1 MAKPSI
7 YPTGV
12 TIYDP
17 SKTQNGYTVYMSAL
31 GYTVMD
37 MNGRL
42 VKTIKG
48 IKNPLK
54 PMPNGEVIGAF
65 GNVPG
70 APGANSSTDFIHIN
84 WDGQVKFRFNENRK
98 VTLEDGQKIMAACL
112 HHDCQW
118 MDVPVYETPCVSS
131 EHKDGNL
138 LLLTHQPV
146 YDIQIS
152 DKPLLDERIIEV
164 NENHEIVW
172 EWNAHEHIDE
182 MGLDTEARKALFNY
196 PMMGGDWIH
205 LNAVS
210 VLGDNIHAQNGDRRF
225 APENILCSSRQLN
238 IVFIIEKK
246 SGKIIWR
253 LGPDYS
259 CSPEQ
264 TAIGQIIGQH
274 HAHMIP
280 KGLPGEGNILI
291 FDNGSFGGYGRP
303 TGVAP
308 QGTDAMRRHYSRV
321 VEINPVTLKLEWE
334 YMKAQRN
341 EHDVNEM
348 NASQFFSAYI
358 SSAQRLENGN
368 TLITQG
374 ADGIVIEVTPDK
386 EIVWE
391 YVNPILNPHMPP
403 LMRASIY
410 RSYRIPYSWIPQCE
424 VPEEIAIQPVDIN
437 TYRVPGSFLPGE
449 PENAV
454 VSGLEKEN

>member
-12 TIYDP
+12 TIYNP
-17 SKTQNGYTVYMSAL
+17 AKTQNGYTVYVSAL

-42 VKTIKG
+42 VKTVKG
-48 IKNPLK
+48 ITNPSK
-54 PMPNGEVIGAF
+54 PMPNGEVIGAV

-70 APGANSSTDFIHIN
+70 LPGASSLIHFVYADLEGN
-84 WDGQVKFRFNENRK
+84 VKFQFNENRK
-98 VTLEDGQKIMAACL
+98 VILQDGTETMAACL

-118 MDVPVYETPCVSS
+118 MDVPVYYTPEVSS
-131 EHKDGNL
+131 EHKDGHL
-138 LLLTHQPV
+138 LLLTHHPV
-146 YDIQIS
+146 YDVRIS
-152 DKPLLDERIIEV
+152 DKQLLDERIIEV
-164 NENHEIVW
+164 NQNHEIVW

-182 MGLDTEARKALFNY
+182 MGLDEDARKALFAN

-210 VLGDNIHAQNGDRRF
+210 VLGENKHAESGDARF
-225 APENILCSSRQLN
+225 APDNIICSSRQLN
-238 IVFIIEKK
+238 IVFIIDKK
-246 SGKIIWR
+246 SGKIVWR

-259 CSPEQ
+259 CSSEQ
-264 TAIGQIIGQH
+264 KAIHQIIGQH

-291 FDNGSFGGYGRP
+291 FDNGSFGGYGKA
-303 TGVAP
+303 TGVSP
-308 QGTDAMRRHYSRV
+308 EGTDVTRRHYSRV

-348 NASQFFSAYI
+348 NASEFFSAYI

-374 ADGIVIEVTPDK
+374 ADGIVIEVTPEK

-391 YVNPILNPHMPP
+391 YVNPIMNPHMPP
-403 LMRASIY
+403 LMRANIY
-410 RSYRIPYSWIPQCE
+410 RAYRIPYNWIPQCDVPDEIE
-424 VPEEIAIQPVDIN
+424 VKPVDIT

-449 PENAV
+449 PEATRIEM
-454 VSGLEKEN
+454 S